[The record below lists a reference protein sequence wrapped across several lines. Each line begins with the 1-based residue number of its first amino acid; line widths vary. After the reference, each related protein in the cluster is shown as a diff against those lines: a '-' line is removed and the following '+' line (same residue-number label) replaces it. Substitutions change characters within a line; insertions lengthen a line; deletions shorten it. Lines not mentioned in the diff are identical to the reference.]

1 MINRDDDNVQL
12 LDDDITALR
21 KRVAELEAANR
32 ERQSTEDALRF
43 LAELSTMLAASLDYA
58 TMYENLARLLI
69 PRLTDHYFIDL
80 VREDGTLDR
89 VDAESFD
96 PASRDALLALGQ
108 HYELRPDTSSLWQ
121 AIRTR
126 RAVLVTGI
134 TVDYLR
140 KVAENETHAELLA
153 QVGGH
158 ESIAAPLL
166 VREQAIGVIT
176 FILVNPA
183 RHYTEQDRVFAQEV
197 AYRVGMALDNAR
209 LYREAQLSQRRAEI
223 AADRNLALQAITA
236 ALSDAVTI
244 QRVAEIIVNKGAMAL
259 GASSGG
265 LSRLSDDGAALEVV
279 YLMNIPEETA
289 RQWQRIPLDSQTM
302 RAEAVRSKRMIWV
315 ESPHDLLSHYPDKIN
330 QNNRYG
336 AWATTP
342 LIVNGEGIG
351 VLFFAFTQEREFSGE
366 EITFLLALAEQAAQ
380 ALERV
385 RLYEADQINRMQAQA
400 AQQRT
405 AFLSEASAL
414 LATSL
419 DFTTTIRRVIAL
431 IVPQFADC
439 CMVFTLEDNDQVQ
452 LVDTV
457 HKDPTKH
464 LLARELVRR
473 WPPTVN
479 GRTPT
484 SIVLRTGEPILVEHV
499 SEDGLLAFFQEP
511 DQYRLTT
518 ALGTTSYIIV
528 PMLARGRMFG
538 AITFIRADAARPYDA
553 ADLELAQELARRA
566 AVAVDNSRLY
576 QDGQRALQRANESL
590 ALLDTLLNSAPIGL
604 AFVDRQ
610 ARFARINPALAA
622 INQRPVADHIGHTL
636 SELIPLAAQVI
647 EPIIQRVMLTGE
659 PITGLELSG
668 PSHINPDENTYAL
681 ASYYPVHTRNGEL
694 LGVGIVV
701 LDITERKRAE
711 QELRIAKEEAEAAS
725 RAKSNFLATMSH
737 ELRTPLNSV
746 IGMSQV
752 LLMQTIGPVNPRQS
766 ESLNDILICG
776 RHLLS
781 LINDVLDL
789 SRAES
794 NRIQLVM
801 EPADLPDVIEESLS
815 AVRQRVQDSDIEL
828 TVALEKPL
836 PPVVMDRLRIIQVV
850 VNLLSN
856 AVKFTPNGGRIDIR
870 LFRQEDQVRFE
881 VQDTGIGISVENQL
895 RLFRPFERLEDIPA
909 SRQYEGTGLGLALSK
924 RLIELHH
931 GTIGITSP
939 GEGQGSTFWF
949 TLPLEH

>member
-1 MINRDDDNVQL
+1 MIDCDDANVQL

-21 KRVAELEAANR
+21 KRIAELEAANR
-32 ERQSTEDALRF
+32 ELQSTEDRLRF
-43 LAELSTMLAASLDYA
+43 LTELSTMLASSLDYA
-58 TMYENLARLLI
+58 IMYDHLARLLI

-80 VREDGTLDR
+80 IREDGTLDR

-96 PASRDALLALGQ
+96 PVSRDALLVLGQ
-108 HYELRPDTSSLWQ
+108 RYQLRPDTSSLWQ

-126 RAVLVTGI
+126 RAVLLTGI

-140 KVAENETHAELLA
+140 QVAENEAHADLLA
-153 QVGGH
+153 QIGGH

-176 FILVNPA
+176 FILVNPT
-183 RHYTEQDRVFAQEV
+183 RHYTEPDRVFAQEV

-209 LYREAQLSQRRAEI
+209 LYREAQLSQRRAEM
-223 AADRNLALQAITA
+223 AADRNLALQSITA
-236 ALSDAVTI
+236 ILSEAVTS
-244 QRVAEIIVNKGAMAL
+244 QRVAEIIVNKGSAAL
-259 GASSGG
+259 GATSGG
-265 LSRLSDDGAALEVV
+265 MSRLSNDRLALEAV
-279 YLMNIPEETA
+279 YLMNIPAETA
-289 RQWQRIPLDSQTM
+289 REWQRIPLNSQTM

-315 ESPHDLLSHYPDKIN
+315 ESPQDLLQHYPDRIN

-351 VLFFAFTQEREFSGE
+351 VLFFAFHREREFNGE
-366 EITFLLALAEQAAQ
+366 EITFALALAEQAAQ

-385 RLYEADQINRMQAQA
+385 RLYEAAQQNRIRAQA
-400 AQQRT
+400 AQQRS

-431 IVPQFADC
+431 IVPQVADC
-439 CMVFTLEDNDQVQ
+439 CMVFTLEDGDQVHP
-452 LVDTV
+452 VDAV
-457 HKDPTKH
+457 HKDPVKH

-499 SEDGLLAFFQEP
+499 SADRLSAYFQEP
-511 DQYRLTT
+511 DQHRLTI
-518 ALGTTSYIIV
+518 ALGATSYIIV

-538 AITFIRADAARPYDA
+538 AITFIRTDADQPYDMD
-553 ADLELAQELARRA
+553 DLELAQELARRA

-576 QDGQRALQRANESL
+576 QEGQRSLQQANESL

-610 ARFARINPALAA
+610 GRFVRINPALAA
-622 INQRPVADHIGHTL
+622 ITRLPVADHLGRTVA
-636 SELIPLAAQVI
+636 EVNQQTAALVDSII
-647 EPIIQRVMLTGE
+647 ERVMATGE
-659 PITGLELSG
+659 PITGLELTG
-668 PSHINPDENTYAL
+668 YQPDDPGQAVYTL

-701 LDITERKRAE
+701 LDITERTRAE

-752 LLMQTIGPVNPRQS
+752 LLMQTIGPVNPRQA

-801 EPADLPDVIEESLS
+801 EAADLPDVIEESLS
-815 AVRQRVQDSDIEL
+815 AIRQRVQDSDIAL
-828 TVALEKPL
+828 TVAIERPL
-836 PPVVMDRLRIIQVV
+836 PSVIVDRLRIMQVA

-870 LFRQEDQVRFE
+870 LFRQGDQVRFE
-881 VQDTGIGISVENQL
+881 VQDTGIGISAENQL

-924 RLIELHH
+924 RLVELHH
-931 GTIGITSP
+931 GTIGIASP